1 MSEQPAPKSEHKSPP
16 NADWR
21 QREIRLAFTSAI
33 KLGSSMIFTWAIALV
48 PRLYIPR
55 FLGPE
60 RFGMLNFADAFTAAA
75 FVLLGLGVETYV
87 RKEIAV
93 RPEHANDFVAG
104 VVVVRLALTI
114 LIYIGM
120 AIVLHV
126 THRAAEVCTLVYIY
140 GIAKFFSVGSG
151 TSAGLLQSRGRV
163 NEMSVLSV
171 VTKLTWAAGIFVSIV
186 LRLPLWAFGVAVL
199 ISEGLNSLILFRL
212 AKRHLKFGWHVNIA
226 TTLSVLVASLPFF
239 VSSLATTIYDKIGT
253 SLLAIMMNDKEVG
266 WYGAASALAGM
277 TLMLVPAVAWVLI
290 PLFARSAAV
299 SKDDFYAV
307 LRRSTEFI
315 LAVSIPLSLMMIVG
329 SETWI
334 SILFGSKFGP
344 ASFSLQILA
353 SATVVMYL
361 SIIAGTALAVLNL
374 TWRMSLVFVGGMVLN
389 PTLNYFFIRH
399 AAVSQS
405 AGSGG
410 AACAT
415 ATLITELAIAGFL
428 LAMLGRRVVD
438 RRLIRNSTR
447 SIAAAVAVGVLDAMV
462 FRRLGTVA
470 RLSLDLGL
478 YGLAVLVTGAL
489 DINGMVGMVRAS
501 RQKT

>member
-1 MSEQPAPKSEHKSPP
+1 MSEQPALKSESKAPP
-16 NADWR
+16 SADWR
-21 QREIRLAFTSAI
+21 QREIRLAFTSAL
-33 KLGSSMIFTWAIALV
+33 KLGSSLIFTWAIALV

-60 RFGMLNFADAFTAAA
+60 RFGMLNFADAFTSAA
-75 FVLLGLGVETYV
+75 FVLLGLGIDTYV

-104 VVVVRLALTI
+104 VVMVRMALTI
-114 LIYIGM
+114 LVYACM

-126 THRAAEVCTLVYIY
+126 THRGAEVRTLVYIY
-140 GIAKFFSVGSG
+140 GIAKFFCVGSG
-151 TSAGLLQSRGRV
+151 TSAGLLQARGRV

-186 LRLPLWAFGVAVL
+186 LRLPLWAFGLAVVL
-199 ISEGLNSLILFRL
+199 SEGLNSLILFKL
-212 AKRHLKFGWHVNIA
+212 AKQHLKFGWHVDIGI
-226 TTLSVLVASLPFF
+226 TLSVIVASLPFF
-239 VSSLATTIYDKIGT
+239 VASLATTVYDKIGT
-253 SLLAIMMNDKEVG
+253 SLLAIIMNDKEVG

-299 SKDDFYAV
+299 SEEDFYVV
-307 LRRSTEFI
+307 LRRSIEFI

-334 SILFGSKFGP
+334 YILFGNKFGP
-344 ASFSLQILA
+344 ASSSLRVLA
-353 SATVVMYL
+353 TATVVMYL
-361 SIIAGTALAVLNL
+361 SIIAGNALAVLNL

-389 PTLNYFFIRH
+389 PTLNYVFIRH
-399 AAVSQS
+399 AATSQI

-415 ATLITELAIAGFL
+415 ATLVTELAIAGFL

-438 RRLIRNSTR
+438 RRLVQNATKSIA
-447 SIAAAVAVGVLDAMV
+447 IAAAVVALDAIV
-462 FRRLGTVA
+462 FRRLGTTA
-470 RLSLDLGL
+470 RLVFDLGL
-478 YGLAVLVTGAL
+478 YGLAVLATGAL
-489 DINGMVGMVRAS
+489 DINGMIGMVRAS
-501 RQKT
+501 RRKT